1 MPPATA
7 TAKYRHPL
15 HTFFS
20 PDSIAL
26 IGASRD
32 PEKIPGR
39 LLSMLRKNEFPGKLY
54 PINPNYGDIEG
65 LKCYPSIAAVG
76 QPIDLAIV
84 MIPAR
89 AVLGALRECATA
101 GVKNAV
107 IISSG
112 FAEEGGDSMVMQ
124 DAIADLARKTGMR
137 ISGPNAE
144 GFYSEAQRV
153 AATFSPTVDIKPDAP
168 RLIATRRRIGI
179 VAQSGG
185 IGFAIYH
192 RAKALGIALSY
203 VISTGNESDLGAG
216 EFLDF
221 MVQDSSTD
229 VVLLFIEGIRDV
241 EKFVAAARRAAETGK
256 SVIVTKVGR
265 SGAGERAAAS
275 HTASMAGWSA
285 AYDAVFA
292 KYGFIVSNDLDEA
305 VTIAAVLTTNPMPKG
320 DRVAVLTVSGGAGIW
335 GADTVSMQGLQV
347 PELSAAI
354 QTEIRALIP
363 SYGTARN
370 PIDVTAQGV
379 HSGGLQKSI
388 DLLSASDEVDAVLV
402 VLSLSSDARMPF
414 KQAELK
420 PVISAQNKPI
430 VFYSYTLPSQFARSE
445 LATSGVVVLSGLTHV
460 GVAMRQMVQRARF
473 KLAPGAEAEASL
485 PRDGSVDLKSGPLSE
500 FDSKSLL
507 REAGIA
513 LSDEVLVADKN
524 ALDAA
529 IARIGFPLVMKIQSP
544 DIPHKS
550 EVGGVRVNIATK
562 GEAFATFQTLL
573 ENARRHRPNAAIQG
587 VLVGPMAKK
596 GVEIIVGTLLDATFG
611 PMIMV
616 GLGGVTTELFRDVVY
631 RPAPVSAVEAAA
643 MLAELKAAP
652 LLSGFR
658 GAAKTDIPALSEL
671 ISQISLLAAR
681 YSAQVSEIELNPVLV
696 HPAGHGATIVD
707 ALVVRKGA

>member
-7 TAKYRHPL
+7 ISKPKHPL
-15 HTFFS
+15 DTFFS

-32 PEKIPGR
+32 LEKIPGR
-39 LLSMLRKNEFPGKLY
+39 LLSMLRKNEFPGRLY
-54 PINPNYGDIEG
+54 PINPNYGEIDG

-76 QPIDLAIV
+76 QPIDLAVVI
-84 MIPAR
+84 IPAR
-89 AVLGALRECATA
+89 AVLGALRECAA
-101 GVKNAV
+101 VGVRNAV

-112 FAEEGGDSMVMQ
+112 FAEEGGDSAAMQ
-124 DAIADLARKTGMR
+124 DAIAELAKKTGMR

-153 AATFSPTVDIKPDAP
+153 AATFSPTVDVKPGTP

-192 RAKALGIALSY
+192 RARALGIALSY

-216 EFLDF
+216 EFF
-221 MVQDSSTD
+221 EYMVQDSSTD
-229 VVLLFIEGIRDV
+229 VILLFIEGIRDV
-241 EKFVAAARRAAETGK
+241 DKFLAAARHAAEMGK
-256 SVIVTKVGR
+256 PVIVTKVGR

-292 KYGFIVSNDLDEA
+292 KYGFIISNDLDEA
-305 VTIAAVLTTNPMPKG
+305 VTIAAVLTTNPMPRG

-335 GADTVSMQGLQV
+335 GADAVSMQGLQV
-347 PELSAAI
+347 PELSEPI
-354 QTEIRALIP
+354 QTEISKLIP
-363 SYGTARN
+363 SYGAARN

-388 DLLSASDEVDAVLV
+388 DLLDVSDAILV
-402 VLSLSSDARMPF
+402 VLSLSSETRMPF
-414 KQAELK
+414 RQAELK
-420 PVISAQNKPI
+420 PVISAQHKPI
-430 VFYSYTLPSQFARSE
+430 VFYSYTLPSYFARNE
-445 LATSGVVVLSGLTHV
+445 LAASGAVVLSGLTHV
-460 GVAMRQMVQRARF
+460 GVAMRRMVDYSKF
-473 KLAPGAEAEASL
+473 KLARPGNDDAL
-485 PRDGSVDLKSGPLSE
+485 PSRDLSAHLKSRAMSE

-507 REAGIA
+507 RDAGIW
-513 LSDEVLVADKN
+513 LPEEVLVTERD

-529 IARIGFPLVMKIQSP
+529 IARVGLPLVMKIQSP

-562 GEAFATFQTLL
+562 GEAFLAYGALL
-573 ENARRHRPNAAIQG
+573 QSARRHRPEADIQG

-596 GVEIIVGTLLDATFG
+596 GVEIIIGTMQDATFG
-611 PMIMV
+611 PMVMA
-616 GLGGVTTELFRDVVY
+616 GFGGVTTELFRDVVY
-631 RPAPVSAVEAAA
+631 RPAPVSAPEAAS

-658 GAAKTDIPALSEL
+658 GAARADVPLLCNL
-671 ISQISLLAAR
+671 IEKISLLAAR
-681 YSAQVSEIELNPVLV
+681 LRNDIAEIELNPVLV
-696 HPAGHGATIVD
+696 HPEGQGVTIVD
-707 ALVVRKGA
+707 ALVVRKN